1 MWLVILVLYQIFIQK
16 TTRQIYIKKLIH
28 RQIIQ

>member
-1 MWLVILVLYQIFIQK
+1 MILVLYQIFVQK

-28 RQIIQ
+28 KQLSQ